1 MSSEETTIQQCNRL
15 SERYRGLAIR
25 KKMVF
30 LEHFWP
36 LMPYEFLIKAKLDRV
51 FHYLETNI
59 RLRGDDKS
67 DDINVRILGLI
78 TKSSPYIRKPHHLR
92 NGLFPYLVRYDYF
105 NWKRTLT
112 GWQVSMLNSI
122 LETAKGYNAN
132 ISLTLVENNN
142 NNNNK

>member
-1 MSSEETTIQQCNRL
+1 MSSEETIVQQCNRL

-67 DDINVRILGLI
+67 DDINVRIL
-78 TKSSPYIRKPHHLR
+78 
-92 NGLFPYLVRYDYF
+92 
-105 NWKRTLT
+105 
-112 GWQVSMLNSI
+112 
-122 LETAKGYNAN
+122 A
-132 ISLTLVENNN
+132 
-142 NNNNK
+142 